1 MGRSVQRYF
10 FTIRGRDHVKDD
22 PDGVYLPDVASY
34 AEYTIREPPK
44 KERLKRSDSDDGR
57 TGSSPS
63 DGFVLAIFPWLLK
76 GAPRCEVAHPRRGAA
91 DRGERGEAAGA
102 VGKPES
108 ES

>member
-1 MGRSVQRYF
+1 MILMARTCRMLRQYF
-10 FTIRGRDHVKDD
+10 LMPSTHS
-22 PDGVYLPDVASY
+22 ASC
-34 AEYTIREPPK
+34 E
-44 KERLKRSDSDDGR
+44 KERLERSDSDDGR

-91 DRGERGEAAGA
+91 DRGERGKAAGA

-108 ES
+108 ESWPSRQR